1 MKICT
6 HQIDTLPRLSWC
18 LRISRNNDEVDV
30 WHGPWVETRGNFF
43 CEGAWSGDYEY
54 EEIEKT
60 TLMGSGGR
68 IHDGHLII
76 SSPSHTLER
85 LYLLRNRDCV
95 FVSNSIVFLLCKADD
110 APHPRSLRY
119 QMTLN
124 SVIRGLN
131 SYPRHLPTKRGNRIY
146 LYCHCNLVINEELKI
161 VEQPKPA
168 VRDFVNFG
176 DYRDFV
182 ANQIAA
188 IVSNAR
194 DSRRNV
200 KYEPITTISSGYDSP
215 ACAVFARENGCK
227 KALTFVQARGEE
239 KNGNEDSGAEI
250 AACLGM
256 SVEAFDRKDYLRES
270 GFPEAEFFGG
280 ASGAMMSPLANQLE
294 AKVVFSGHHGDKVWD
309 RTYHEGC
316 ENLVRGDPS
325 GNSQEEFRLRVG
337 WIHMVVPFVG
347 GTSYLSINKISRSPE
362 MKPWSIG
369 GRYDRPIPRRI
380 AESAGIDRMLFGRKK
395 RAAVIVPKIEG
406 GYEKWMTRGSFQDFT
421 LFCQKTSTVRI
432 ATQKRLIEAIQWL
445 NKADVALNR
454 RITNRLARHLGIRAR
469 LPYVIPRDLRF
480 SSFGATDK
488 MALLF
493 QWSVKKLSSRYQF
506 DEIICESCRSTG
518 FDQGERGEDE

>member
-1 MKICT
+1 
-6 HQIDTLPRLSWC
+6 
-18 LRISRNNDEVDV
+18 
-30 WHGPWVETRGNFF
+30 
-43 CEGAWSGDYEY
+43 
-54 EEIEKT
+54 
-60 TLMGSGGR
+60 
-68 IHDGHLII
+68 
-76 SSPSHTLER
+76 
-85 LYLLRNRDCV
+85 
-95 FVSNSIVFLLCKADD
+95 
-110 APHPRSLRY
+110 
-119 QMTLN
+119 MTLN

-161 VEQPKPA
+161 VEQLKPA

-200 KYEPITTISSGYDSP
+200 KYEPITTISSRYDSP

-316 ENLVRGDPS
+316 ENLVREDPY
-325 GNSQEEFRLRVG
+325 
-337 WIHMVVPFVG
+337 M
-347 GTSYLSINKISRSPE
+347 
-362 MKPWSIG
+362 
-369 GRYDRPIPRRI
+369 RRF
-380 AESAGIDRMLFGRKK
+380 A
-395 RAAVIVPKIEG
+395 
-406 GYEKWMTRGSFQDFT
+406 FQD
-421 LFCQKTSTVRI
+421 LFKKV
-432 ATQKRLIEAIQWL
+432 
-445 NKADVALNR
+445 
-454 RITNRLARHLGIRAR
+454 LARHQYHDHINLILGIVKIM
-469 LPYVIPRDLRF
+469 VIGNCDQPELSAEHEGRSF
-480 SSFGATDK
+480 SVWISYG
-488 MALLF
+488 
-493 QWSVKKLSSRYQF
+493 S
-506 DEIICESCRSTG
+506 
-518 FDQGERGEDE
+518 